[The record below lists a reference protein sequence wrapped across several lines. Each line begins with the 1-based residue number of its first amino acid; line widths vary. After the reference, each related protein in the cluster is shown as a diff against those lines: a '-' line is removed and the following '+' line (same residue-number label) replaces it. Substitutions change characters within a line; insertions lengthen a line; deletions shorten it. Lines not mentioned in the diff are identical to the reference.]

1 MQVKFMSC
9 WELPL
14 EKILSWSR
22 IFMAVQQLDEQMLSS
37 VLQEVEKCAYKAG
50 EILLSYH
57 DQAGL
62 VRSYKSDGSFAT
74 QADLASEKYL
84 IEALRPLVTGAG
96 FYAEE
101 SGLQEGNEYAWVI
114 DPLDGTTNF
123 SHGLP
128 YFCVS
133 IALTYC
139 QQPVLGVIYQPT
151 TQELFSVQ
159 RGCGSF
165 LKRETL
171 SKKLSVSQEPEL
183 KKSMIVMCAEDV
195 AEILRGLDEQFLPGE
210 WPYIRDYGA
219 GALDIA
225 YCAAGRFD
233 GCFYEGTKWWD
244 IAAGSLLLEEAGGRF
259 STIQGGQIGAEDS
272 SFIGANG
279 LIFNELSQMVR
290 KTVGV

>member
-1 MQVKFMSC
+1 MVS
-9 WELPL
+9 
-14 EKILSWSR
+14 
-22 IFMAVQQLDEQMLSS
+22 QQLDEQTLSS

-57 DQAGL
+57 DQVGL

-84 IEALRPLVTGAG
+84 IEALRPLVPGAG

-101 SGLQEGNEYAWVI
+101 SGIQEGNEYTWVI

-123 SHGLP
+123 AHGLP
-128 YFCVS
+128 YFCVA
-133 IALTYC
+133 IALTYR
-139 QQPVLGVIYQPT
+139 QKPVLGLIYQPT
-151 TQELFSVQ
+151 TQELFSAQ
-159 RGCGSF
+159 RGCGAF
-165 LKRETL
+165 LKGGGVSR
-171 SKKLSVSQEPEL
+171 KLTVSQESFFP
-183 KKSMIVMCAEDV
+183 KAAIVMCIENV
-195 AEILRGLDEQFLPGE
+195 ASLLKGMDEFIPE
-210 WPYIRDYGA
+210 WPHIRDYGA

-244 IAAGSLLLEEAGGRF
+244 VAAGMVLLEEAGGKF
-259 STIQGGQIGAEDS
+259 STLQGGMPGPENS
-272 SFIGANG
+272 SFVGGNEP
-279 LIFNELSQMVR
+279 IFNELSQVIR

>member
-1 MQVKFMSC
+1 MESEKSVEFMSS
-9 WELPL
+9 
-14 EKILSWSR
+14 ILH
-22 IFMAVQQLDEQMLSS
+22 
-37 VLQEVEKCAYKAG
+37 EVEKCARKAG

-74 QADLASEKYL
+74 QADLASEKYV
-84 IEALRPLVTGAG
+84 IEALRPLVPGAG

-133 IALTYC
+133 IALTFKDH
-139 QQPVLGVIYQPT
+139 PIIGVIYHPAT
-151 TQELFSVQ
+151 GELFSAQ
-159 RGCGSF
+159 RGCGAY
-165 LKRETL
+165 LKKAAL

-183 KKSMIVMCAEDV
+183 QKSMIVMCTKDV
-195 AEILRGLDEQFLPGE
+195 AEIVRGLDEQFAPGQ

-233 GCFYEGTKWWD
+233 GCFYQGTKWWD

-259 STIQGGQIGAEDS
+259 STLQGGQIGPENS
-272 SFIGANG
+272 SFIGGNG
-279 LIFNELSQMVR
+279 LIFDELSQMVG